1 VHSVRPSPPFEL
13 RPATEAD
20 RAFFFTTRRDGF
32 RALVEE
38 LGGWDDVAER
48 AKADREF
55 DELPV
60 QIVLEDGEPVGYFA
74 VLDEADHVFLDEV
87 VIAPHAQRRGLG
99 TALVRG
105 VLADAARRGV
115 PVRLSVL
122 VNNPARRL
130 YERLGFRVTQVD
142 HPRVRMEWTPT
153 DGRTASATMRS

>member
-1 VHSVRPSPPFEL
+1 MATRYEL

-20 RAFFFTTRRDGF
+20 REFFFSTRRAGF

-38 LGGWDDVAER
+38 LGGWDDDAER
-48 AKADREF
+48 MKADREF

-60 QIVLEDGEPVGYFA
+60 QIVEVDGRPVGYIA

-87 VIAPHAQRRGLG
+87 VLVAAAQRRGLG
-99 TALVRG
+99 SAVVRE
-105 VLADAARRGV
+105 VLGDAARRGV

-130 YERLGFRVTQVD
+130 YERLGFRVTRID
-142 HPRVRMEWTPT
+142 HPRVRMEWTPRE
-153 DGRTASATMRS
+153 GA